1 MFRRQCLYVFSL
13 MGSIG
18 LLQSQD
24 VSDKDLQQESEAYM
38 RDELGVNDITAPSI
52 AQVLKDL
59 GLFQPVPMDIIAE
72 NPRDVVFDNRLQTS
86 LHFGGLVADG
96 FVMTIAQRTPEVQ
109 DIGRALIRQSRALG
123 VGDRLTKRSK
133 SLLDLSD
140 KGDWQGMREE
150 LVRTQADV
158 EKAMLDLRDEQMA
171 HMISLGGW
179 LRGFQIAANQCAKTY
194 NPDRAKVLG
203 RFEIMDYYAD
213 RLNTLH
219 PRLKKTEFVS
229 TLITKLQALREISAS
244 TTGRSPSEAEVKQMR
259 DLANQMEAITIGPVD
274 PDGRISPAAPT
285 KNL

>member
-1 MFRRQCLYVFSL
+1 MFRRQSLYVIFLLGSL
-13 MGSIG
+13 G
-18 LLQSQD
+18 LLHSQEI
-24 VSDKDLQQESEAYM
+24 SDKELQQESEAYM

-52 AQVLKDL
+52 GQVLKDL
-59 GLFQPVPMDIIAE
+59 GLFQPIPMDIIAQ
-72 NPRDVVFDNRLQTS
+72 NPRDVTFDNRLQTS
-86 LHFGGLVADG
+86 LHFGALVADG
-96 FVMTIAQRTPEVQ
+96 FVMTIAQRTGEVQ
-109 DIGRALIRQSRALG
+109 DIGRALLRQARSLG
-123 VGDRLTKRSK
+123 VGERMTKRAK

-150 LVRTQADV
+150 LIRTQADV
-158 EKAMLDLRDEQMA
+158 EKAMMDLRDEQMA

-194 NPDRAKVLG
+194 NPDRALVLG
-203 RFEIMDYYAD
+203 NFEIMDYYAD

-229 TLITKLQALREISAS
+229 TLIAKLQALREIAAS
-244 TTGRSPSEAEVKQMR
+244 TTGRPPSDSEVKQMR

-274 PDGRISPAAPT
+274 DDGRIAPKPPA